1 MKRILLASLGI
12 LCLIA
17 GIIGIVLPV
26 LPTTPLVIA
35 ASILLGASFPRFA
48 KKLDRMPVIGEFV
61 VNYRQK
67 TGVAVRTKAFSLTAL
82 WLFLILGA
90 YFSKPDWVKTLLAV
104 VGVAV
109 TAHILLLRRK
119 TA

>member
-12 LCLIA
+12 ICLAA

-48 KKLDRMPVIGEFV
+48 QKLDRMPVIGEFV
-61 VNYRQK
+61 VNYRLK
-67 TGVAVRTKAFSLTAL
+67 TGVSTGTKIISIIGL
-82 WLFLILGA
+82 WVFLLIGA
-90 YFSKPDWVKTLLAV
+90 YFSTPGWVKTLLAV

-109 TAHILLLRRK
+109 TAHIVLLRKK